1 MELNRKQKILKLI
14 IEDFIKNAEPV
25 GSETLIKKYKIPYSS
40 ATIRNEMAEL
50 EKDGLLEKTHTS
62 SGRVP
67 STAGY
72 KYYIENLRSNKVD
85 EKFKNE
91 IQSIF
96 SSSKSVEE
104 VIKESCEILSS
115 MTNLTSVVLGP
126 SSSQERLLSIQ
137 LIPLTSNS
145 CSAIFVTDKGYVE
158 NKTFILNNDVSM
170 NDVKNCL
177 EMLDKRLKGTIVNEL
192 VEKLESLRPI
202 FKDYIDNYSYLFTS
216 LIKTFYEFAKER
228 STIYGK
234 ENMLVQP
241 EFKDDAEELKKLF
254 ELFSNPDQ
262 LNKYIKLSQDSVF
275 DASDINEE
283 LKDLTIISKEIE
295 SNGNS
300 LGKIA
305 IIGPKRMDYENVLS
319 ALEYTINELVKH
331 LSEYS
336 EADID
341 DDNGGTG
348 NDGRA

>member
-1 MELNRKQKILKLI
+1 MDLNRKQKILKLI
-14 IEDFIKNAEPV
+14 IEDFVKYAEPV
-25 GSETLIKKYKIPYSS
+25 GSEYLIKKYKLPYSS

-67 STAGY
+67 STKGY
-72 KYYIENLRSNKVD
+72 QYYIDNLRAKKVD

-115 MTNLTSVVLGP
+115 MTNLTSIVLGP
-126 SSSQERLLSIQ
+126 SSSEERLLSIQ
-137 LIPLTSNS
+137 LIPLTNNS

-158 NKTFILNNDVSM
+158 NKTFILKDNVSM
-170 NDVKNCL
+170 KDVKNCL
-177 EMLDKRLKGTIVNEL
+177 EMLDKRLKGTYVSEL
-192 VEKLESLRPI
+192 VDKLESLKPI
-202 FKDYIDNYSYLFTS
+202 FKDYIDDYNYLFTS
-216 LIKTFYEFAKER
+216 LIKTFYDFAKSR

-262 LNKYIKLSQDSVF
+262 LNDYIKFSKNDII
-275 DASDINEE
+275 DASDVNSD
-283 LKDLTIISKEIE
+283 LKDLTIISKDIE

-305 IIGPKRMDYENVLS
+305 IIGPRRMDYENVLS
-319 ALEYTINELVKH
+319 ALEYTINELIKH
-331 LSEYS
+331 LGDYE
-336 EADID
+336 DIED
-341 DDNGGTG
+341 DEDGGNG